1 MLVESY
7 VFVAVVAGSVPSVI
21 VGAPLN
27 TTSKSFS
34 LGLTRIINKPVN
46 DFFLVHNSPPY
57 F

>member
-21 VGAPLN
+21 VGVPLN

-34 LGLTRIINKPVN
+34 LGLTVTLPLIVN
-46 DFFLVHNSPPY
+46 VRLVIAT
-57 F
+57 